1 VSKQVREILLRHTDL
16 VEPLSLDE
24 AYLDVTEPKSAL
36 DSATAVA
43 RTIRQQ
49 IFDETALTASA
60 GVAPNK
66 FLAKIASDWRK
77 PNGLFVI
84 RPHEVEAF
92 LAPLPVAR
100 IPGVGKVM
108 DAKLE
113 TLGIRTCADL
123 RAHDV
128 NELERRFGRYG
139 RRLAELAVGI
149 DERRVNPDQP
159 VQSISAED
167 TFEHDVPLS
176 EIEPM
181 IRALAAKTWAASRKT
196 ARIGRTVVLK
206 LKTSD
211 FQILTRSHT
220 PPLPPQSEDEFTRIA
235 VGLRERVALPAK
247 TRYRLVGVG
256 LGNFRNAEEMEPQA
270 ELFG

>member
-1 VSKQVREILLRHTDL
+1 
-16 VEPLSLDE
+16 LS
-24 AYLDVTEPKSAL
+24 
-36 DSATAVA
+36 SATEVA
-43 RTIRQQ
+43 KCIRKEIVEQ
-49 IFDETALTASA
+49 TLLTASA

-77 PNGLFVI
+77 PDGLFVI
-84 RPHEVEAF
+84 RPHEAEAF
-92 LAPLPVAR
+92 LAPLPVAK

-113 TLGIRTCADL
+113 ALGIRTCADL
-123 RAHDV
+123 RRHDV
-128 NELERRFGRYG
+128 RELERRFGRYG

-149 DERRVNPDQP
+149 DERAVNPDQP

-167 TFEHDVPLS
+167 TFARDVPLG

-196 ARIGRTVVLK
+196 ERIGRTVVLK

-211 FQILTRSHT
+211 FHILTRSHT
-220 PPLPPQSEDEFTRIA
+220 PPVPPQTEHEFVEIA
-235 VGLRERVALPAK
+235 VSLRERVLLPAK

-256 LGNFRNAEEMEPQA
+256 LGNFRAPDELLPQS
-270 ELFG
+270 EFDL